1 VKYTAAAARAAGGVA
16 ANEFPGEP
24 GLELRQE
31 FRGPALVQC
40 AQHQFALLRLELV
53 HHGDVANVLIA
64 QHRGQR
70 GGVGVFVLQDCRDA
84 FFQRLDSVI
93 AHCQSSLTG
102 DTGCATGF
110 IPNPSE
116 TLRHRHPLG
125 IFRVGLRY
133 GNGKGH

>member
-53 HHGDVANVLIA
+53 HHHGDVANVLIA
-64 QHRGQR
+64 RHRGQG

-93 AHCQSSLTG
+93 AHCQSFSHGNRACMQTAASARRRG
-102 DTGCATGF
+102 DREAAC
-110 IPNPSE
+110 
-116 TLRHRHPLG
+116 
-125 IFRVGLRY
+125 
-133 GNGKGH
+133 